1 VELVRTD
8 MNRMISRTSRVALV
22 AALSLAAFAPVSGAP
37 GRAGPSALSRLEK
50 VGEVDPR
57 FLSYNIEMVEVTGGN
72 FWRPYSVTPKA
83 GGDPTAATKA
93 YRPPIDLTSRKLRQL
108 VAALGPSYVRYSGT
122 WANATWFADQE
133 DAPAKAPAGFDT
145 VLTRKQWRDAVAL
158 AKFADAKIVTS
169 FASSPG
175 TRDAAG
181 VWQTDTAARWLA
193 YTKQI
198 GGTIA
203 AAEYVNEPSV
213 LNLLQPPKGY
223 TAADYRRDYANW
235 ERWIRRVSPRTL
247 VLAPGSAELAE
258 PARTLMRRT
267 QSVIENDQLLAA
279 DSPKPDVFSFHYY
292 NGVSQR
298 CGGAMMGVKLAQA
311 TTAKFLDSVDS
322 SIALVSHERDRLAPG
337 KPIGNT
343 ESGEGA
349 CGGNPWAST
358 FVDSFRFVDTLGRS
372 ARQGVKVFIHN
383 TLAASDYALLEDNG
397 FDPRPNYWASVLWK
411 RTMGPVVLGPPQ
423 GSTPEF
429 RIYAHCLVGVKG
441 GVGLAAVNI
450 GTQAQAISGLGAA
463 RFWTLA
469 AAPGQ
474 PIDTKV
480 VTVNGATPRLL
491 PSGKLGGLAGQA
503 ARGSVS
509 VPGRSVT
516 FVAVPGAANRAC
528 R

>member
-1 VELVRTD
+1 
-8 MNRMISRTSRVALV
+8 MNRMNSRVSRAAV
-22 AALSLAAFAPVSGAP
+22 AAALTAAALGSATGAP
-37 GRAGPSALSRLEK
+37 ARPEASALSRLEK

-83 GGDPTAATKA
+83 GGDPVAATKS
-93 YRPPIDLTSRKLRQL
+93 YRPPVDLTNRKLRHL
-108 VAALGPSYVRYSGT
+108 AAALAPSYVRYSGT
-122 WANATWFADQE
+122 WANATWFADRE

-145 VLTRKQWRDAVAL
+145 VLTRKQWRDAVGF

-193 YTKQI
+193 YTRQI

-235 ERWIRRVSPRTL
+235 ERWMRRVSPGTL
-247 VLAPGSAELAE
+247 ILAPGSAELAE
-258 PARTLMRRT
+258 PARTLMRRS
-267 QSVIENDQLLAA
+267 QKVIENDQLLAL
-279 DSPKPDVFSFHYY
+279 DSPKPDVFSFHFYS
-292 NGVSQR
+292 GISQR
-298 CGGAMMGVKLAQA
+298 CGGAMMGASLAQT
-311 TTAKFLDSVDS
+311 TTARFLDSVDS
-322 SIALVSHERDRLAPG
+322 SIGLVSHERDRLAPG
-337 KPIGNT
+337 KPLWNT

-358 FVDSFRFVDTLGRS
+358 FADSFRFVDTLGRS
-372 ARQGVKVFIHN
+372 ARQGVKVFMHN
-383 TLAASDYALLEDNG
+383 TLAASDYALLEENG
-397 FDPRPNYWASVLWK
+397 FDPRPNYWAAVLWK
-411 RTMGPVVLGPPQ
+411 RTMGPGVLAAPQ
-423 GSTPEF
+423 ASTPEF
-429 RIYAHCLVGVKG
+429 RVYAHCLAGVKG

-450 GTQAQAISGLGAA
+450 GAQPQVLSGIGKA
-463 RFWTLA
+463 RVWTLA

-474 PIDTKV
+474 KLDTKA
-480 VTVNGATPRLL
+480 VTVNGAVPDLL
-491 PSGKLGGLAGQA
+491 PSGKLSGLTGQA
-503 ARGSVS
+503 ARGWVS
-509 VPGRSVT
+509 VPGQSVT
-516 FVAVPGAANRAC
+516 FVAVPGAANPVC

>member
-1 VELVRTD
+1 
-8 MNRMISRTSRVALV
+8 MNRMISRISRVAVTAVLT
-22 AALSLAAFAPVSGAP
+22 AAAFAPATGAP
-37 GRAGPSALSRLEK
+37 ARPGASTLARLEK
-50 VGEVDPR
+50 VTEVDPR

-83 GGDPTAATKA
+83 GGDPEAATKA
-93 YRPPIDLTSRKLRQL
+93 YRPPIDLTNRKLRQL
-108 VAALGPSYVRYSGT
+108 AAALGPSYVRYSGT
-122 WANATWFADQE
+122 WANATWFADRE

-145 VLTRKQWRDAVAL
+145 VLTRKQWRDAVGF
-158 AKFADAKIVTS
+158 AKFVNARIVTS

-175 TRDAAG
+175 TRDANG
-181 VWQTDTAARWLA
+181 VWQNDTATRWLA
-193 YTKQI
+193 YTRQI

-235 ERWIRRVSPRTL
+235 EQWMRRVSPGTL
-247 VLAPGSAELAE
+247 ILAPGSAELAE
-258 PARTLMRRT
+258 PARSLMRRA
-267 QSVIENDQLLAA
+267 QKVIENDQLLAH
-279 DSPKPDVFSFHYY
+279 DSPKPDAFSFHFYS
-292 NGVSQR
+292 GISQR
-298 CGGAMMGVKLAQA
+298 CGGAMMGAKPAQA
-311 TTAKFLDSVDS
+311 TSAKFLDSVDG
-322 SIALVSHERDRLAPG
+322 SIALVTHERDRLAPG
-337 KPIGNT
+337 KPIWNT

-358 FVDSFRFVDTLGRS
+358 FADSFRFVDTLGRS
-372 ARQGVKVFIHN
+372 ARQGVKVFMHN
-383 TLAASDYALLEDNG
+383 TLAASDYALLEENG

-411 RTMGPVVLGPPQ
+411 RTMGPVVLAPPQ
-423 GSTPEF
+423 AATPEF
-429 RIYAHCLVGVKG
+429 RVYAHCLPGVRG

-450 GTQAQAISGLGAA
+450 GTVPQTLAGLGAA
-463 RFWTLA
+463 QSWILA

-474 PIDTKV
+474 KLETKA

-491 PSGKLGGLAGQA
+491 PSGRLGGLTGLAT
-503 ARGSVS
+503 RGSVS
-509 VPGRSVT
+509 VPGQSIT